1 MTLWHAKIS
10 FFFTSSYF
18 SNMGWNFQN
27 YFRTLAKIEI
37 RIWNIAL
44 IWLQKIEVRKYF
56 NFMICRKLKSEL
68 KIIFWS
74 DLDEI
79 IFWKNIMIS
88 KYFSGRS
95 QKYFWKYVFK
105 IPKSYFF
112 SKLFSDFDEVI
123 FWNHIIFSKYFFI
136 RSQKYFT
143 EVIIFCAPLILM
155 PILKEYFWFMPNL
168 SCIYVACLFECLKT
182 LIYDYSDLWLVL
194 KYFGW
199 NDFWKVLLNVPF
211 DI

>member
-10 FFFTSSYF
+10 FFPTSSYF

-27 YFRTLAKIEI
+27 YFRTMAKIEI

-88 KYFSGRS
+88 KYFSDRS

-105 IPKSYFF
+105 IPKSYF
-112 SKLFSDFDEVI
+112 LFKII
-123 FWNHIIFSKYFFI
+123 FWFRRSHILKSYYFFKI
-136 RSQKYFT
+136 FFHSKSEIFYRSHN
-143 EVIIFCAPLILM
+143 ILRT
-155 PILKEYFWFMPNL
+155 PADANYNSWIQR
-168 SCIYVACLFECLKT
+168 
-182 LIYDYSDLWLVL
+182 
-194 KYFGW
+194 
-199 NDFWKVLLNVPF
+199 
-211 DI
+211 

>member
-1 MTLWHAKIS
+1 MKIIRLLGALWCPS
-10 FFFTSSYF
+10 FLLKKLVYM
-18 SNMGWNFQN
+18 NLDHRWWWNFQN
-27 YFRTLAKIEI
+27 YFITLAKIEI

-56 NFMICRKLKSEL
+56 NFMICRKLKSES

-143 EVIIFCAPLILM
+143 EVIIFCAPL
-155 PILKEYFWFMPNL
+155 
-168 SCIYVACLFECLKT
+168 V
-182 LIYDYSDLWLVL
+182 LISFVGQTRGHKL
-194 KYFGW
+194 
-199 NDFWKVLLNVPF
+199 
-211 DI
+211 